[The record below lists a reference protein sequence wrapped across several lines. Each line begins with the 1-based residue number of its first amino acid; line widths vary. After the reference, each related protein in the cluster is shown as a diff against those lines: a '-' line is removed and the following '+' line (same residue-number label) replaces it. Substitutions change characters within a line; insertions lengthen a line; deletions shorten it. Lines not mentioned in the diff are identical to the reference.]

1 MPGESEI
8 MNLETLNKKDPD
20 TEEIPNEEEPATK
33 KVLSKG
39 KAPV

>member
-1 MPGESEI
+1 MLGESEI
-8 MNLETLNKKDPD
+8 MNLETSNKNDPD